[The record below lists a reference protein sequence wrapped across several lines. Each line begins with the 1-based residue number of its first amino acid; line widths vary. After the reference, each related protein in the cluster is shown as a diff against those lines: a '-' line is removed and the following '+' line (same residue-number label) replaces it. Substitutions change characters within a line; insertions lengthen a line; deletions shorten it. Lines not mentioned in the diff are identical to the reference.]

1 MKNIHVLPTEKPS
14 RLVID
19 TIENKLYYQ
28 PILHNKTVNVLPQN
42 IYITSDEEIKE
53 GDYVFNLISKEVYP
67 ILELWEV
74 VSYEKKIILTTNSEL
89 IEEGVQ
95 SIDDEFLKWFVKN
108 PSCEFAKTDLV
119 PVNEF
124 NSEITVGGYGFDK
137 FIYKIIIP
145 KEKPKQLTDL
155 EIAIKL
161 EEIEKEETKLE
172 MLHGGVKWLIEQLN
186 KPGFAQVVT
195 DEEIKQAIEMQK
207 AQMIEFANSF
217 YDECGMQYGGLEKSA
232 EQYYNETFNA
242 NKQ

>member
-1 MKNIHVLPTEKPS
+1 MKNIHILPTDKPS
-14 RLVID
+14 RLWTNNLKRRLELDEFPSQHPTNIA
-19 TIENKLYYQ
+19 K
-28 PILHNKTVNVLPQN
+28 N

-108 PSCEFAKTDLV
+108 PSCEFVKTDLV

-137 FIYKIIIP
+137 FVYKIIIP

-161 EEIEKEETKLE
+161 EEIEREETKLE

>member
-42 IYITSDEEIKE
+42 ICITSDEKIKE

-108 PSCEFAKTDLV
+108 PSCEFIKTDLV

-124 NSEITVGGYGFDK
+124 NSEITVSGYGFDK
-137 FIYKIIIP
+137 FIYKIINP
-145 KEKPKQLTDL
+145 KKEPKQLTDL

-161 EEIEKEETKLE
+161 EEIEREETKLE
-172 MLHGGVKWLIEQLN
+172 MMHGGVKWLIEQLN